1 MYRAF
6 RSLAVAA
13 FVVVSRA
20 SNSIFVFRIS
30 SALAVPDLNLLVTTA
45 IHRSFSSYVSQTVI
59 FLSSPLSKP
68 HSARTVSIGPSACP
82 LASRTMKQ
90 ASVSST
96 VHGGGKRC
104 SGMLKAPAGR

>member
-1 MYRAF
+1 MIAEPNAATAEIAAKIVDQSMYRAF

-45 IHRSFSSYVSQTVI
+45 IHRSF
-59 FLSSPLSKP
+59 LP
-68 HSARTVSIGPSACP
+68 
-82 LASRTMKQ
+82 M
-90 ASVSST
+90 
-96 VHGGGKRC
+96 
-104 SGMLKAPAGR
+104 